1 MKTTILA
8 AMVAL
13 LPLQAL
19 SQTTYGSVT
28 TLNSNV
34 GSRVTIQLQSNTASV
49 FAGNFA
55 QTFSYQNG
63 TTNFT
68 RNFNFAGNTN
78 FNVTSTINTN
88 SFTWTNNPS
97 IKWYQSNTS
106 E

>member
-8 AMVAL
+8 AIVAL

-28 TLNSNV
+28 SLDSNV
-34 GSRVTIQLQSNTASV
+34 GSKVTIQLRSNTPSV
-49 FAGNFA
+49 FSGNFR

-63 TTNFT
+63 VTNFT
-68 RNFNFAGNTN
+68 RNFTFAGNTN

-88 SFTWTNNPS
+88 SFTWTNNPGFR
-97 IKWYQSNTS
+97 W
-106 E
+106 